1 MRGCLDGEKLS
12 FPISHRTLT
21 LTLTLERFLPAYRGQ
36 PPESTAYN
44 NDLRSTTH
52 KLLRVLQCDIYQNP
66 SGYFLRR
73 SSTTTD
79 LGATE

>member
-12 FPISHRTLT
+12 FPTSHRTLT
-21 LTLTLERFLPAYRGQ
+21 QTSTLAYRGQ

-52 KLLRVLQCDIYQNP
+52 KLLHVLQNDIYQYP

-79 LGATE
+79 LGAAE

>member
-12 FPISHRTLT
+12 FPTSHRTLT
-21 LTLTLERFLPAYRGQ
+21 QTSTLDRLFPAYCGQ

-52 KLLRVLQCDIYQNP
+52 KLLHVLQNDIYQYP

-79 LGATE
+79 LGAAE